1 MSYPGDRSR
10 RDGAPG
16 DPNERAAFPR
26 TRRAAPP
33 FRKPKAPEGPP
44 PEGRLVCGL
53 QPVREVIR
61 AHGGRTLRVIVEHGD
76 SPTLE
81 AVARFATDHAIVVER
96 ASRAELERLA
106 SGARHQGVVAFAP
119 ELVVHTSTAELGLEG
134 APLFLCLDELEDP
147 QNFGA
152 IVRSAVAFSASAI
165 VWPAHHSAPLSA
177 ATFRASAG
185 AIEHATL
192 VRVPAL
198 PTELATLKER
208 GVEVIGLDADAKHAL
223 ADLELEGPLA
233 IVVGSEGKGLR
244 KPVKQACTRLARL
257 PMSRSIGSLN
267 ASVAAAIALYEVT
280 RQRRPKEP

>member
-1 MSYPGDRSR
+1 
-10 RDGAPG
+10 
-16 DPNERAAFPR
+16 
-26 TRRAAPP
+26 
-33 FRKPKAPEGPP
+33 
-44 PEGRLVCGL
+44 VCGL

-61 AHGGRTLRVIVEHGD
+61 AHGGRTLRVVVEHGD
-76 SPTLE
+76 SPTLD
-81 AVARFATDHAIVVER
+81 AVARFATDHGITVER

-119 ELVVHTSTAELGLEG
+119 DLVVHTSTADLAREG
-134 APLFLCLDELEDP
+134 SAPLFLCLDELEDP

-198 PTELATLKER
+198 PSELSALKER
-208 GVEVIGLDADAKHAL
+208 GVEVIGLDAEAKHAL

-280 RQRRPKEP
+280 RQRRPRETE